1 MGHANRTTE
10 FTLFLLVILL
20 LRDGTIDSAF
30 HSSRSSR
37 VPAFSGQAT
46 LSRVAGS
53 RFLHLLSHVGD
64 GKFVVAVKY
73 PRVICQLF
81 LHCILKI
88 MSAA

>member
-1 MGHANRTTE
+1 MGRANRTAE

-30 HSSRSSR
+30 HSSRSR
-37 VPAFSGQAT
+37 IPAFSGQAT

-53 RFLHLLSHVGD
+53 RFLHLLSNVRD